1 MEPDAI
7 GAAATAGLVAAALE
21 RPTGHG
27 GEPHGV
33 CSDCGAAV
41 SGRFCQDCGQ
51 PTHVHRTLLHLGE
64 ELLHGVMHFDSR
76 IWRTLPLLVI
86 NPGKLTREW
95 VHGRRTR
102 YVSPLA
108 MFLFT
113 IFIMFMLLSFMP
125 VKAELPLDAPIQKTA
140 MAKRLAA
147 DRAGLAKA
155 EEALAGA
162 PAGDDEAAIARRKDL
177 EGNVAAARQV
187 VAATE
192 KAAAALDST
201 PLSEIG
207 GRGWEEELRAQALSK
222 KFQPNTGSKKLDEKL
237 MQKSE
242 NPALALYKIQQTA
255 YKFSFLLV
263 PLSLPFVALL
273 FVWKRGFTLYDHGV
287 FVLYSLTFMAMLT
300 MVAAAVIRWGGPAGG
315 TAVAIGLPF
324 IIPAHMFAQMK
335 GAYSLRVFSAAWRT
349 FLLLIFCAVIL
360 CLFLLAIIMLGFT
373 G

>member
-147 DRAGLAKA
+147 LSPFPVTHPV
-155 EEALAGA
+155 EANA
-162 PAGDDEAAIARRKDL
+162 
-177 EGNVAAARQV
+177 V
-187 VAATE
+187 
-192 KAAAALDST
+192 
-201 PLSEIG
+201 
-207 GRGWEEELRAQALSK
+207 
-222 KFQPNTGSKKLDEKL
+222 
-237 MQKSE
+237 
-242 NPALALYKIQQTA
+242 
-255 YKFSFLLV
+255 
-263 PLSLPFVALL
+263 FVAMDDATL
-273 FVWKRGFTLYDHGV
+273 KRLHKSGWFAYRFLDGSVRFMCSWATRPESVDELGA
-287 FVLYSLTFMAMLT
+287 VLASLA
-300 MVAAAVIRWGGPAGG
+300 
-315 TAVAIGLPF
+315 
-324 IIPAHMFAQMK
+324 
-335 GAYSLRVFSAAWRT
+335 
-349 FLLLIFCAVIL
+349 
-360 CLFLLAIIMLGFT
+360 
-373 G
+373 